1 MISFIEAFF
10 VLSFQ
15 LSDNSDQVFRNLQ
28 TGEHTFYGEICFLN
42 VLDCVADF
50 SQIPLQHNT
59 GWWHFKLCGQFSCC
73 SLPSLPINNFSQIR
87 DLWHFYLFSKKF
99 THVYSFFTFLSFSL
113 SHNISKMFGSHM
125 IEV

>member
-42 VLDCVADF
+42 VLDRIADF

-59 GWWHFKLCGQFSCC
+59 GWWHFKLCGQFLVAVFPQCQSTIFHRFEICGV
-73 SLPSLPINNFSQIR
+73 SIIFKKFSYMFFF
-87 DLWHFYLFSKKF
+87 FYL
-99 THVYSFFTFLSFSL
+99 SFFL
-113 SHNISKMFGSHM
+113 SHIISKRFGSPM
-125 IEV
+125 LEV